1 MMTVPREIVLEAYA
15 CENDDGDYDED
26 DDEYA
31 GVDAENDNKN
41 VNGSPEA
48 AWKRWGLSHVRLY
61 NRLSPAMEDSSLAM
75 ENSSP
80 AMENSSPA
88 MENSS
93 PAMENSS
100 PHQSLPL
107 PKRTTRTDVEA
118 AVHAANR
125 TANVSAISINGG
137 VILKIDSGSSKSLR
151 SRQRECKLSGGCNQW
166 LGIATWSLV
175 LALIQFQFDKV
186 AADSGVEPEDF
197 YTISTLAF
205 RESLWT
211 YGATVNICRSI
222 AFMLP
227 TNLYVDSWAPEFGLT
242 AVLLLVLTERPFTSY
257 VVLLVAMIA
266 LNVCI
271 AASCIGFLVTS
282 VYGPGTQLDP
292 PTSAFG
298 DTGIPPEEISSLES
312 SLELL

>member
-1 MMTVPREIVLEAYA
+1 M
-15 CENDDGDYDED
+15 
-26 DDEYA
+26 
-31 GVDAENDNKN
+31 
-41 VNGSPEA
+41 
-48 AWKRWGLSHVRLY
+48 
-61 NRLSPAMEDSSLAM
+61 
-75 ENSSP
+75 
-80 AMENSSPA
+80 
-88 MENSS
+88 
-93 PAMENSS
+93 
-100 PHQSLPL
+100 
-107 PKRTTRTDVEA
+107 EA